1 MTQLVGFIVSQDV
14 AFTGHLG
21 SVLRASAIPVTLID
35 DRSVRDGTP
44 LDLIIVDA
52 RGDAASAMAII
63 ERLRVDAP
71 AATVFAVAAVADSEL
86 ILQAMRAGANE
97 FLTWPPADD
106 VLQAALRRTVT
117 RREGAQSAPKGK
129 ALVFVG
135 AKGGSGTTTIAVNAA
150 VDIARLSK
158 RSTVVVDLK
167 PSLGEVSLFLGV
179 RSQYSVVDAIDNLH
193 RLDKVFLRT
202 LVVKHKS
209 GLDILAA
216 SDQFDRPGPADSTAV
231 EELLALLT
239 RQYDYVLV
247 DVGNQINSVSLA
259 ALYMADLMCLVATP
273 DVPSVRNTQRLLDRV
288 RQLGARGDRT
298 RILLN
303 RTSEP
308 LPIPLAQIES
318 ALSQPIDHTFPSD
331 YKTVSTALNSGVP
344 LALAGASGLSVQF
357 DSFAK
362 KIVDPS
368 GNAVAPAPAVKRGP
382 LGLGRIASLW

>member
-1 MTQLVGFIVSQDV
+1 MAQLVGFIVSQDV

-21 SVLRASAIPVTLID
+21 SILRASAIPVSLLD

-44 LDLIIVDA
+44 LDLIVGDA
-52 RGDAASAMAII
+52 RGDAAAAMAII
-63 ERLRVDAP
+63 ERLRLDAP
-71 AATVFAVAAVADSEL
+71 AATVFAVAATADSEL

-97 FLTWPPADD
+97 FLTWPPADEA
-106 VLQAALRRTVT
+106 LQAALRRTVT
-117 RREGAQSAPKGK
+117 RRDGAQNAPKGK

-202 LVVKHKS
+202 IVVKHKS

-231 EELLALLT
+231 EELLGHLG

-308 LPIPLAQIES
+308 
-318 ALSQPIDHTFPSD
+318 
-331 YKTVSTALNSGVP
+331 
-344 LALAGASGLSVQF
+344 
-357 DSFAK
+357 
-362 KIVDPS
+362 
-368 GNAVAPAPAVKRGP
+368 
-382 LGLGRIASLW
+382 

>member
-14 AFTGHLG
+14 GFTGHLG
-21 SVLRASAIPVTLID
+21 SLLRASAIPVTLLD

-44 LDLIIVDA
+44 LDLIVVDA
-52 RGDAASAMAII
+52 RGDAPAAMAII
-63 ERLRVDAP
+63 ERLRLDAP
-71 AATVFAVAAVADSEL
+71 AATVFAVAAMADSEL

-97 FLTWPPADD
+97 FLTWPLADD

-117 RREGAQSAPKGK
+117 RRDGAQAPKGK

-231 EELLALLT
+231 EELLGLLT

-247 DVGNQINSVSLA
+247 DAGNQVNSVSLA
-259 ALYMADLMCLVATP
+259 ALYMAELMCLVATP

-318 ALSQPIDHTFPSD
+318 ALSQPIHHTFPSD

-362 KIVDPS
+362 KIIDP
-368 GNAVAPAPAVKRGP
+368 GNTVAPAPVIKRGP